1 MGEALSVYLAQPT
14 GHDGLGYECER
25 IPLETGATLDCR
37 TCLRRDFFHSD
48 GRESVRLRLR
58 QPSNLKSVRHHYC
71 AGTNTVIIDARH
83 RLILMVV
90 LTSIIFGNSSL
101 YGFQLQLIEFRKG
114 ELLGVEQLKD
124 QRLAII
130 AQGVQNRVYITTAAL
145 SPDSS
150 EIEVPK
156 GPRLYVDRPVMSLS
170 TAAFESNLYL
180 GLILHNGN
188 AERIFSGR
196 FEDSLEFRLFK
207 CQQTHWEKVLS
218 CDLSADKEGDVGAP
232 ADLSLDGLSDAL
244 RFTIVRHNRKSMSV
258 SLFELREAAPLPQ
271 LNTIS
276 KSIQSASLLSVKTA
290 GDSLAFCS
298 VSDIEGKSM
307 ASIYMSFGNASFTAS
322 EVLTHL
328 TGRCFAT
335 TMTSGESVFAFVDK
349 SESKVEIFYFPNPA
363 SAIERS
369 RKVIRIDSELLD
381 VALRTGKAALLLKE
395 RNVLRV
401 RNIDLKTLE
410 LQDEDVREL
419 EVGAQKPIFSKFD
432 SSLLH
437 LQWQDMKPSPND
449 SNMLIDSILQIPKK

>member
-1 MGEALSVYLAQPT
+1 MNAKESRWKRERLLIVAPVSDGISFTRMGESPF
-14 GHDGLGYECER
+14 D
-25 IPLETGATLDCR
+25 
-37 TCLRRDFFHSD
+37 
-48 GRESVRLRLR
+48 RLRLR
-58 QPSNLKSVRHHYC
+58 QPSNSKSVRHHYC
-71 AGTNTVIIDARH
+71 AGTNTVIIDARN

-90 LTSIIFGNSSL
+90 LASIVFGNPSL
-101 YGFQLQLIEFRKG
+101 HGFQLQLLEFRKG
-114 ELLGVEQLKD
+114 ELLGVEQLED

-150 EIEVPK
+150 EIEVPN
-156 GPRLYVDRPVMSLS
+156 GPRLYVDRPVMSVS
-170 TAAFESNLYL
+170 TATFISNLYL

-188 AERIFSGR
+188 AERMVGQL
-196 FEDSLEFRLFK
+196 EDSLEFRLFK
-207 CQQTHWEKVLS
+207 CQQTHWEKILS
-218 CDLSADKEGDVGAP
+218 CDLSADTDGDVGAP

-258 SLFELREAAPLPQ
+258 SRFELREAAPLPQ
-271 LNTIS
+271 LSMIS
-276 KSIQSASLLSVKTA
+276 KSIHSGSLLSVKTA

-335 TMTSGESVFAFVDK
+335 TMTSGEAVFAFVDK
-349 SESKVEIFYFPNPA
+349 SESNVEIFYFPNPA

-395 RNVLRV
+395 RSVLRV
-401 RNIDLKTLE
+401 RKVDLKTLE
-410 LQDEDVREL
+410 LQDEDVREI
-419 EVGAQKPIFSKFD
+419 EVGTQKPIFSKFD

-437 LQWQDMKPSPND
+437 LQWQDMKPSPQD
-449 SNMLIDSILQIPKK
+449 SNMVIDSILQIPKT